1 MKGLEDLL
9 FVSDWMADIGEAVG
23 SGFDFLPIIMNTHRA
38 FLKRFE
44 LFFEMNSLIIFIAG
58 EQRG

>member
-9 FVSDWMADIGEAVG
+9 FVSDWMADIGEAIG
-23 SGFDFLPIIMNTHRA
+23 SGFDFLAIIMNTHRA

-44 LFFEMNSLIIFIAG
+44 LFFEMNSLIIFIVG